1 MFMAENPE
9 FKLSNYHNTP
19 YQGSSTL
26 NFKDKLPLEA
36 GEYMNPAHTY
46 NLHNRGGNSSLAKH

>member
-1 MFMAENPE
+1 MFMAENPD
-9 FKLSNYHNTP
+9 FKLSNYQNAP

-26 NFKDKLPLEA
+26 TFKDKQPLEA

-46 NLHNRGGNSSLAKH
+46 NLHNRGGNSSQVKN